1 MSTRCFRHQTLIYG
15 RLQHTNIHINTHIS
29 STSTSLKIRKDH
41 QHPHF
46 ITHAQDHPTRER
58 IIMDKDA
65 GETGLGKLV
74 KLPTELRLHIY
85 SYVVPTAYQQTF
97 SIDQDTGTLSLRRS
111 PPIGLL
117 YTSHAIRNEAANS
130 LATTRT
136 CKVTVRR
143 GSIVSNVPLTD
154 SVFGKSKR
162 DGRKL
167 EFPLCKGIE
176 IEAIIPDPRTAQGL
190 LDVRK
195 NVESL
200 GWTLEDSFNDATPP
214 ITARLSSRIETMSQF
229 IHNDYAMLLG
239 PLGQLTSVKSA
250 QLKFFHAPGFVD
262 QASVQQCHLIEAAMI
277 ETGSVGECTRRL
289 MHQQLMIDIKLELAL
304 YHSAS
309 RNFLAAQFGLS
320 ADPVPV
326 GVPRSTRLLRLLEWL
341 AKLLKYD
348 EKQALKAAAL
358 AVEFSAM
365 PHASPRYP
373 HLVPFLNQLTS
384 MLQSTGGKTVL
395 PSKLQEDLLSL
406 QWRHISLYLN
416 WAEGIVTT
424 TNPYWT

>member
-1 MSTRCFRHQTLIYG
+1 MSTRCFRSQTFING
-15 RLQHTNIHINTHIS
+15 HLQHINIHMS
-29 STSTSLKIRKDH
+29 STSTSLEIRKDH
-41 QHPHF
+41 RHPHF
-46 ITHAQDHPTRER
+46 ITHAKAKDHPTRKR

-65 GETGLGKLV
+65 GEPGLGKLV

-117 YTSHAIRNEAANS
+117 YTSHAIRNEAVNS

-136 CKVTVRR
+136 CKVTVSR
-143 GSIVSNVPLTD
+143 GSIVSNVPLID
-154 SVFGKSKR
+154 GVFGKSKR

-167 EFPLCKGIE
+167 QFPLCKGIE

-200 GWTLEDSFNDATPP
+200 VWTLEESFDDAVPP
-214 ITARLSSRIETMSQF
+214 ITARLSSRIEIMSQF

-239 PLGQLTSVKSA
+239 PLGQLTSIKSA

-262 QASVQQCHLIEAAMI
+262 QASVQQCHLIEAAMT
-277 ETGSVGECTRRL
+277 ETSSIGECTRRL
-289 MHQQLMIDIKLELAL
+289 MHQQIMIDIKLELAL

-326 GVPRSTRLLRLLEWL
+326 GVSRSTRLLRLLEWL
-341 AKLLKYD
+341 SKLLKD
-348 EKQALKAAAL
+348 DKEQALKAAAL
-358 AVEFSAM
+358 AVSFSTI

-373 HLVPFLNQLTS
+373 HLAPFLNQLHS

-395 PSKLQEDLLSL
+395 PSKLQADLLSL